1 MGGLECVITGLMDEF
16 KDYFIRWNITREI
29 FTGIIVV
36 VSFIVALCCVTP
48 VSYAQWAIFGSLK
61 KPHIF
66 REDFMSLLCLKP
78 MWLEFHYY

>member
-1 MGGLECVITGLMDEF
+1 MTKQGPSTAAYTPFQMGGLECVITGLMDEF

-48 VSYAQWAIFGSLK
+48 VSY
-61 KPHIF
+61 
-66 REDFMSLLCLKP
+66 E
-78 MWLEFHYY
+78 